1 MSTLLESVLNSDAP
15 TPSSQPNRT
24 LPTSPLRRTAA
35 GPPSVSNGFQSELGL
50 FAEDEVVGSIPGRPR
65 NPQDRNVPKV
75 EDQGGLRIQAAFE
88 DFLESHDEE
97 PMSSALP
104 PSSELKTDK
113 YYINQ
118 IHGLKEFQLS
128 TLYVDYNHLQ
138 SYMEG
143 FLADAIATQYYR
155 FLPFLQKAM
164 HNLLTKYEPIYF
176 REHRQMGSASSQA
189 GGTSMGANLSTVD
202 GTQNDSILNAQTDKV
217 FTLAFYNLPLVT
229 RIRQLRTDAI
239 GRLVSIS
246 GTVTRTSEVRPEL
259 ASGTFVCLACNTTV
273 PNVEQTFRYTEP
285 AVCPNQTCNNKVGW
299 RLDLTNST
307 FVDWQK
313 CRIQENSSEIP
324 TGSMPRT
331 MDVILR
337 GEQVERTK
345 PGEKCIFT
353 GTLIVVPDV
362 SQLGIPGVRPEA
374 SKDNRSFRGAE
385 EGGAGVT
392 GLKALGVRDLTYRMA
407 FLACFSQPDTSTAG
421 QVASQLNGQ
430 STNILN
436 SLKQVDIVETFEAS
450 DKAQESFLETL
461 NPSEIDD
468 LKYMVHSEKIYS
480 RLVNSLAPMVYGHEI
495 VKKGLLLQLLG
506 GVSKVTPE
514 GMPLRGDI
522 NICIVGDPSTSKSQF
537 LKYIASFLPRAVYTS
552 GKASSAAGLTAAVV
566 KDEETGEHTIE
577 AGALMLSDSG
587 TCCIDEFD
595 KMDIADQ
602 VAIHEA
608 MEQQTISIAKAGI
621 HATLNAR
628 TSILAA
634 ANPVGGRYNRKA
646 TLRANINMSAPIMSR
661 FDLFF
666 VVLDECNENID
677 RHLASHIVNLHML
690 KDDFVQPE
698 FTTEQLQL
706 YIRFARTFKPVFRSE
721 AQKLLVQKYKDLR
734 ANDSGG
740 LGRNS
745 YRITVRQLES
755 LIRLSEAIAKANCVE
770 EVTEQ
775 FVVEAYNLLRQSI
788 ISVER
793 DDVGFDE
800 SDDEG
805 GNEPNADSAQAV
817 QNGQNGYDEA
827 AMDGV
832 DHAITAPPRPRTK
845 ITAEKYTKM
854 RNIFI
859 KRLAE
864 EEERVAGGNAD
875 RPDGDGASGEEDN
888 DVDAEEALG
897 GCDFEMLV
905 LFYLEQVEHELA
917 GPEDMAQEMKLA
929 RKILKRM
936 EKEMEIM
943 PVRTDSNQPAE
954 LENENEQQ
962 ANQGR
967 DDEQDGEDAVP
978 RPQTQKEVKTRYVLH
993 PNIALDET

>member
-1 MSTLLESVLNSDAP
+1 MSTLLDSVLNSDAIGGA
-15 TPSSQPNRT
+15 TPSSQPTPRDLPSSPQRT
-24 LPTSPLRRTAA
+24 P
-35 GPPSVSNGFQSELGL
+35 GPPPSISNGLPSEAGL
-50 FAEDEVVGSIPGRPR
+50 FPDDEVVGVAQGRPR
-65 NPQDRNVPKV
+65 NPLDRNIPRV
-75 EDQGGLRIQAAFE
+75 EDKGGLRIQAAFE
-88 DFLESHDEE
+88 DFLESHEEE
-97 PMSSALP
+97 PLSSGLP
-104 PSSELKTDK
+104 PSSELKTNK
-113 YYINQ
+113 YYVNQ
-118 IHGLKEFQLS
+118 VHGLKEFQLS
-128 TLYVDYNHLQ
+128 TLYVDYKHLS

-143 FLADAIATQYYR
+143 FLAEAVATQYYR
-155 FLPFLQKAM
+155 FMPYITRAL
-164 HNLLTKYEPIYF
+164 HNLLTKYEPVYF
-176 REHRQMGSASSQA
+176 REHRQMGSNASQA
-189 GGTSMGANLSTVD
+189 GGTSMGANMSSAD
-202 GTQNDSILNAQTDKV
+202 GTQNDSILNMQTDKV
-217 FTLAFYNLPLVT
+217 FTIAFYNMPLVT

-239 GRLVSIS
+239 GKLVAIS

-259 ASGTFVCLACNTTV
+259 SLGTFVCLACNTTV

-285 AVCPNQTCNNKVGW
+285 TICPNQTCNNKVGW
-299 RLDLTNST
+299 RLDIANST

-331 MDVILR
+331 LDVVLR

-362 SQLGIPGVRPEA
+362 SQLSIPGVRPEA

-385 EGGAGVT
+385 EGGAGVS

-407 FLACFSQPDTSTAG
+407 FMASFSQPDDSTPG
-421 QVASQLNGQ
+421 QSASQLQGQ
-430 STNILN
+430 SKNILT
-436 SLKQVDIVETFEAS
+436 SLHQIDIS
-450 DKAQESFLETL
+450 DANDDGQQAQESFLETL
-461 NPSEIDD
+461 TIPEIED
-468 LKYMVHSEKIYS
+468 LREMVHSDRIYS

-506 GVSKVTPE
+506 GVSKTTPE
-514 GMPLRGDI
+514 GMALRGDI

-537 LKYIASFLPRAVYTS
+537 LKYISSFLPRAVYTS

-666 VVLDECNENID
+666 VVLDECNESID
-677 RHLASHIVNLHML
+677 RHLANHIVNLHML
-690 KDDFVQPE
+690 KDEFVQPE
-698 FTTEQLQL
+698 FSTEQLQR
-706 YIRFARTFKPVFRSE
+706 YIRFARTFRPVFTPS
-721 AQKLLVQKYKDLR
+721 AKKLLVQKYKELR

-740 LGRNS
+740 IGRNS

-770 EVTEQ
+770 EISDHMVI
-775 FVVEAYNLLRQSI
+775 EAFNLLRQSI
-788 ISVER
+788 ISVEQ
-793 DDVGFDE
+793 DDVGFEDSGDE
-800 SDDEG
+800 NDNDQDGIEADGDAEG
-805 GNEPNADSAQAV
+805 NNADSPMGGADREPSIAPD
-817 QNGQNGYDEA
+817 N
-827 AMDGV
+827 
-832 DHAITAPPRPRTK
+832 TANRPKTK
-845 ITAEKYTKM
+845 ISADKYNKM

-859 KRLAE
+859 RRLAE
-864 EEERVAGGNAD
+864 DEERVAKGETQRQEA
-875 RPDGDGASGEEDN
+875 AEED
-888 DVDAEEALG
+888 DMDEEVDAGEAVG
-897 GCDFEMLV
+897 GIEQQDLI
-905 LFYLEQVEHELA
+905 LYYLELIENDLA
-917 GPEDMAQEMKLA
+917 GPDDMEKERRLA
-929 RKILKRM
+929 RKVLKRM

-943 PVRTDSNQPAE
+943 VVSTDD
-954 LENENEQQ
+954 QQ
-962 ANQGR
+962 AQQPTGNE
-967 DDEQDGEDAVP
+967 DDTDAA
-978 RPQTQKEVKTRYVLH
+978 QTRRAGPVKYVLH
-993 PNIALDET
+993 PNVALEESI